1 MFMALFFLNKA
12 INKLKVNIQDILA
25 LLVLLQVFINLDI
38 DYLAELEVKFKQ
50 LDFNM
55 VPMELNIEV
64 ENIKI
69 VVKLGYLE
77 VKKLE
82 LSID

>member
-1 MFMALFFLNKA
+1 M
-12 INKLKVNIQDILA
+12 KVNILDILA

-69 VVKLGYLE
+69 MVKLGYLE

>member
-1 MFMALFFLNKA
+1 M
-12 INKLKVNIQDILA
+12 KVNILDILA

-38 DYLAELEVKFKQ
+38 DYLAELEVKFKL

>member
-1 MFMALFFLNKA
+1 
-12 INKLKVNIQDILA
+12 LKVNILDILA
-25 LLVLLQVFINLDI
+25 LLLLLQVFINLDI

>member
-1 MFMALFFLNKA
+1 M
-12 INKLKVNIQDILA
+12 KVYILDILA

-55 VPMELNIEV
+55 VPMELKIEV

-77 VKKLE
+77 VKRLE

>member
-1 MFMALFFLNKA
+1 M
-12 INKLKVNIQDILA
+12 KVNILDILA

-55 VPMELNIEV
+55 VPMELKIEV

>member
-1 MFMALFFLNKA
+1 M
-12 INKLKVNIQDILA
+12 KVNILDILA
-25 LLVLLQVFINLDI
+25 LLLLLQVFINLDI

-77 VKKLE
+77 VKKLQ

>member
-1 MFMALFFLNKA
+1 
-12 INKLKVNIQDILA
+12 LKVNILDILA

-38 DYLAELEVKFKQ
+38 DYLAELEVKFKL

>member
-1 MFMALFFLNKA
+1 
-12 INKLKVNIQDILA
+12 
-25 LLVLLQVFINLDI
+25 
-38 DYLAELEVKFKQ
+38 LAELEVKFKQ

-77 VKKLE
+77 VKRLE

>member
-1 MFMALFFLNKA
+1 M
-12 INKLKVNIQDILA
+12 KVYILDILA

-77 VKKLE
+77 VKRLE

>member
-1 MFMALFFLNKA
+1 M
-12 INKLKVNIQDILA
+12 KVNILDILA

-38 DYLAELEVKFKQ
+38 DYLAELEFKFKQ

>member
-1 MFMALFFLNKA
+1 
-12 INKLKVNIQDILA
+12 
-25 LLVLLQVFINLDI
+25 
-38 DYLAELEVKFKQ
+38 LAELEVKFKQ

>member
-1 MFMALFFLNKA
+1 M
-12 INKLKVNIQDILA
+12 KVNILDILA

-69 VVKLGYLE
+69 EVKLGYLE

>member
-1 MFMALFFLNKA
+1 
-12 INKLKVNIQDILA
+12 LKVNILDILA
-25 LLVLLQVFINLDI
+25 LLLLLQVFINLDI

-77 VKKLE
+77 VKKLQ

>member
-1 MFMALFFLNKA
+1 M
-12 INKLKVNIQDILA
+12 KVNILDILA

>member
-1 MFMALFFLNKA
+1 
-12 INKLKVNIQDILA
+12 LKVNILDILA

>member
-1 MFMALFFLNKA
+1 M
-12 INKLKVNIQDILA
+12 KVNILDILA

-77 VKKLE
+77 VKRLE

>member
-1 MFMALFFLNKA
+1 M
-12 INKLKVNIQDILA
+12 KVNILDILA

-55 VPMELNIEV
+55 VPMELKIEV

-77 VKKLE
+77 VKRLE

>member
-1 MFMALFFLNKA
+1 M
-12 INKLKVNIQDILA
+12 KVNILDILA
-25 LLVLLQVFINLDI
+25 LLLLLQVFINLDI

>member
-1 MFMALFFLNKA
+1 
-12 INKLKVNIQDILA
+12 LKVNILDILA

-77 VKKLE
+77 VKRLE